1 MIKYK
6 FFVKIVFYFLFYI
19 IRKLKILTNENG
31 ITSTKFSSSLIKNIK
46 HFNQE
51 KKIKPWWILSK
62 KIQFLY
68 YIFIFIFFSLMIYY
82 MLLLLFYM

>member
-31 ITSTKFSSSLIKNIK
+31 ITSTKFLSSLIKNIK

-51 KKIKPWWILSK
+51 KKIKPW
-62 KIQFLY
+62 
-68 YIFIFIFFSLMIYY
+68 
-82 MLLLLFYM
+82 